1 MGYRNM
7 NKPGHLLRA
16 AVCLLCCLLSAAC
29 IDEMSP
35 GSSALSGGNGSA
47 PAGSLLL
54 TLQVPGIPAAGDAA
68 TRAVRPADECMVDPA
83 RLHLLLFDQSGDKY
97 VFYRYAA
104 PENLKEVKGSNPRR
118 YTMDVP
124 FKAGEFN
131 RNYRMMVVA
140 NLPLEQLTK
149 AGGGED
155 FPAFR
160 ACGDRDN
167 PVEAV
172 RNLIACDNPGDEQTG
187 RWPVGDGTAFT
198 PFPMWGESAAFNAR
212 PQEDIGTLRLIRAVA
227 RIDVGINFRKNADG
241 TYPLDDMRSTGIRS
255 NGNGRYFKLTSVSVY
270 RIPRSAW
277 IGPREENYNAET
289 GTVTAPTVAGDI
301 AEDDPRR
308 YVEADLSTAP
318 GSAAPTETENRR
330 ALTRTVYVPE
340 ALNRGMSHERAVC
353 LVVGGVYGEGN
364 TTPTFYR
371 IDIYDRTP
379 GADGNTPKPTP
390 ENRLDILRNH
400 AYVVNITA
408 VYGPGAATEE
418 EALLQTGNTNMEVE
432 LSDWNQ
438 DHPVGDITSDG
449 VYSLNVSRTEQEY
462 YSDGSPVDFTIE
474 TNYDGELGK
483 GWQMEADEVAKQF
496 VVFYDKAGNEITYG
510 SPDWPA
516 QGKIGVTHLRI
527 GWKEFEQPPGTT
539 VVQARQAVLTFTAG
553 RMKVRC
559 RLRQLSRELLRI
571 DFTPAEMSFT
581 RQPEYPQH
589 IDIDVTTR
597 ESYQLEV
604 SWKNEAG
611 QNCKWNLTNAAANP
625 AAFPDARFKAENFFA
640 PDPAGGYLLRPEN
653 LPAEATTPRTF
664 VFTFTATSDSN
675 GNTGAS
681 LLTVYQSTLNVSWKV
696 DGGQGPYR
704 NEVYAAHTDQ
714 SAKVRIVT
722 TPSNLEWYF
731 SRPQNAGQGEWITNL
746 DGFIGTKQTGAVEQ
760 TFNLQPNNTLGR
772 RSYILQARSPEGLDE
787 NYSKLVLIQQ
797 GVPLELKPSL
807 QGAPA
812 AVTESTGPD
821 GKTLYTLDYGTALS
835 GRAGQKIDMT
845 SNTDWFWRWDRTS
858 PTFDKNYRD
867 MFGTS
872 FTANPAENSA
882 TTDGPADG
890 TTRKTW
896 QGVFGFNTSG
906 LSLKSD
912 AELWADRANVPLGGV
927 QGVTMDL
934 RNKNVEL
941 EEEDVE
947 ANRRRFRIQRAFPSY
962 QNIMYWPS
970 PDSENLDMHADEIGA
985 GTETPFRVRTNA
997 TGRIEC
1003 YSGADLNNMALTGAH
1018 DIVSWH
1024 GYQEFTVQLRDL
1036 GVPVNANSWMSPKT
1050 WVKLRYTGP
1059 KRETPDAADNPS
1071 WSAEQKYFYGREIN
1085 KPKRNMA
1092 TGQRFLSNG
1101 THQLIFDFSNSIYKK
1116 VKVRVRL
1123 ETVSTTYDKRG
1134 YAGSVSDT
1142 YIASIGGADGTYL
1155 EWPNTRLNVSLPA
1168 ASQENCLTKVW
1179 LEYLE
1184 EQGGT
1189 RIWKNDRSPEIY
1201 QDAKMS
1207 NGYIVRYDNYMENL
1221 DVGPWDVNPAGTKDY
1236 KAADE
1241 KGIQWIA
1248 ASPLT
1253 RAGWFSLDLA
1263 AAATKA
1269 ARNQGTSICTDV
1281 LHPFRVLAYDKY
1293 LPGGDNMWGTGEGYA
1308 TFNTIFGTYQGL
1320 SANVYTTSCLGAA
1333 IGRLPAD
1340 KIGDTFEITI
1350 TSESEIGANIISYD
1364 SYRKI
1369 YTPEIEIRPVLR
1381 ISKTWHGY
1389 TPVART
1395 VKLRYTEI
1403 SEPRFKDYMNNPAAC
1418 ILNSSVVWQK
1428 KRKEVKQ
1435 QCEWTGYLRYDENK
1449 APAIRGDVKDGT
1461 TGTTTY
1467 PE

>member
-16 AVCLLCCLLSAAC
+16 AICLLCCMLSAAC
-29 IDEMSP
+29 IDELSP
-35 GSSALSGGNGSA
+35 GSSGLSGGDGAA

-54 TLQVPGIPAAGDAA
+54 TLQVPGIPAADDAA
-68 TRAVRPADECMVDPA
+68 TRAATPADECRVDPA
-83 RLHLLLFDQSGDKY
+83 QLHLLLFDQSGDKY

-104 PENLKEVKGSNPRR
+104 PENLKEVAGSNPRR
-118 YTMDVP
+118 YTLDVP

-140 NLPLEQLTK
+140 NLPLAQLTK

-172 RNLIACDNPGDEQTG
+172 RNLIARDNPGDPQTG
-187 RWPVGDGTAFT
+187 RWPVGGTEGFT

-212 PQEDIGTLRLIRAVA
+212 PEENIDPLSLIRAVA

-289 GTVTAPTVAGDI
+289 GTVTAPTPTGDI
-301 AEDDPRR
+301 AEDAPRQ
-308 YVEADLSTAP
+308 YVETDLSTDPDATD
-318 GSAAPTETENRR
+318 PTDAENRR

-379 GADGNTPKPTP
+379 GADGNLPKPTP
-390 ENRLDILRNH
+390 GNRLDILRNH
-400 AYVVNITA
+400 AYVVNITS
-408 VYGPGAATEE
+408 VYGPGATTEE
-418 EALLQTGNTNMEVE
+418 DALQQTGNTNMEVE

-438 DHPVGDITSDG
+438 DHPMGDITSDG
-449 VYSLNVSRTEQEY
+449 VYSLNLSRTEQEY

-516 QGKIGVTHLRI
+516 QGKIGTTHLRI
-527 GWKEFEQPPGTT
+527 GWKEFVQPPGTT

-571 DFTPAEMSFT
+571 NFTPPEIGFT
-581 RQPEYPQH
+581 REPEHPQH

-611 QNCKWNLTNAAANP
+611 DNCTWSLTNPLANP
-625 AAFPDARFKAENFFA
+625 VTFPDARFKAENFFA
-640 PDPAGGYLLRPEN
+640 PDPAGGYRLKPEN
-653 LPAEATTPRTF
+653 LPPDASAPRTF
-664 VFTFTATSDSN
+664 VFTFTATSDIN

-681 LLTVYQSTLNVSWKV
+681 LLTVYQSILNVSWKV
-696 DGGQGPYR
+696 DGGQGPYK

-731 SRPQNAGQGEWITNL
+731 SRPQNAGQGGWITNL
-746 DGFIGTKQTGAVEQ
+746 DDFIGTKQTGGGNQ

-772 RSYILQARSPEGLDE
+772 RSYTLQARSPEGLDE
-787 NYSKLVLIQQ
+787 NHSKLILIQQ

-807 QGAPA
+807 QGAPG
-812 AVTESTGPD
+812 AVTETTEAD

-835 GRAGQKIDMT
+835 GAAGQKIDMT
-845 SNTDWFWRWDRTS
+845 SNTDWFWRWDRSS

-867 MFGTS
+867 MFGSS
-872 FTANPAENSA
+872 FSANPAENSA

-896 QGVFGFNTSG
+896 QGVFAFNTTESQM
-906 LSLKSD
+906 KSD
-912 AELWADRANVPLGGV
+912 AALWADKENVPLGGV
-927 QGVTMDL
+927 QGITMDL

-947 ANRRRFRIQRAFPSY
+947 ANRRRFRIQRVFPSY

-970 PDSENLDMHADEIGA
+970 QDSENLDMYADEIVA
-985 GTETPFRVRTNA
+985 GTETLRVRTNA
-997 TGRIEC
+997 TGTVEC
-1003 YSGADLNNMALTGAH
+1003 YSGADMGSMTLMGRKEIAAQQ
-1018 DIVSWH
+1018 
-1024 GYQEFTVQLRDL
+1024 GYQEFTVPFRDL
-1036 GVPVNANSWMSPKT
+1036 GVPVNAQSFAMPKT
-1050 WVKLRYTGP
+1050 WVKLKYTGP
-1059 KRETPDAADNPS
+1059 KREMPDAADNPS
-1071 WSAEQKYFYGREIN
+1071 WSAERNYFYGRVVN
-1085 KPKRNMA
+1085 KPTRNMA
-1092 TGQRFLSNG
+1092 TGQRFLSNAQ
-1101 THQLIFDFSNSIYKK
+1101 HQLIFDFSNSIYKK
-1116 VKVRVRL
+1116 VKLRVRL
-1123 ETVSTTYDKRG
+1123 ETISTSYDKRG
-1134 YAGSVSDT
+1134 FAGTVPDT
-1142 YIASIGGADGTYL
+1142 YIASIGGADGIYL
-1155 EWPNTRLNVSLPA
+1155 EWPNTRLNVTLPA
-1168 ASQENCLTKVW
+1168 AMHENCLTKVW
-1179 LEYLE
+1179 LEYLDE
-1184 EQGGT
+1184 KPGVN
-1189 RIWKNDRSPEIY
+1189 IWKSDLSPDIY
-1201 QDAKMS
+1201 QDGLAHAGYLVYYDAYPQSMHNGWWYENPMGKS
-1207 NGYIVRYDNYMENL
+1207 NYTWTD
-1221 DVGPWDVNPAGTKDY
+1221 A
-1236 KAADE
+1236 
-1241 KGIQWIA
+1241 KGINWIA
-1248 ASPLT
+1248 ATPLQRADVVDLSPASTAVEFAKNNSRTSCKTSVLFDITGRVYTKSKFYMTPVFKFDLITT
-1253 RAGWFSLDLA
+1253 RGTFRSTNGIEILGIEPSFPNLSIQHVGSSYTIYSATTPYIAGMPHM
-1263 AAATKA
+1263 
-1269 ARNQGTSICTDV
+1269 G
-1281 LHPFRVLAYDKY
+1281 KY
-1293 LPGGDNMWGTGEGYA
+1293 AGSPAVIMDIDIEFDRSKWPMSTLSDNDYRPGTGWAFYMDIYFENPRP
-1308 TFNTIFGTYQGL
+1308 TDMQTWTD
-1320 SANVYTTSCLGAA
+1320 
-1333 IGRLPAD
+1333 AD
-1340 KIGDTFEITI
+1340 
-1350 TSESEIGANIISYD
+1350 
-1364 SYRKI
+1364 
-1369 YTPEIEIRPVLR
+1369 LL
-1381 ISKTWHGY
+1381 GY
-1389 TPVART
+1389 TPIDYGQLLQIPRQFNNA
-1395 VKLRYTEI
+1395 YTSGMGAPPAVRRAI
-1403 SEPRFKDYMNNPAAC
+1403 SG
-1418 ILNSSVVWQK
+1418 V
-1428 KRKEVKQ
+1428 
-1435 QCEWTGYLRYDENK
+1435 
-1449 APAIRGDVKDGT
+1449 T